1 MKEAPQPG
9 KHFSSEK
16 EFVPE
21 QAKLSFFLAWFVC
34 SCIIFHAT
42 TMNIMYTSTTTGDAR
57 EEIVDKLHGALA
69 AFRRERDELHRKKEL
84 AAERLQLVKEEQQA
98 IERTVHAMQENLN
111 QLNKTGSEEAKKD
124 LEQMEKDVDQLHRT
138 VSPEKNCFDI
148 A

>member
-1 MKEAPQPG
+1 
-9 KHFSSEK
+9 
-16 EFVPE
+16 
-21 QAKLSFFLAWFVC
+21 
-34 SCIIFHAT
+34 
-42 TMNIMYTSTTTGDAR
+42 MYTSTTTGDAR

-148 A
+148 AWMMEARPDPFPPLLMFRSSFSTQSSLLNETRWNTLKHKW